1 MGSFDTISFYRRCD
15 DMAKKKLSQGNQT
28 SKSDHKVN
36 KHPIFIALKQNKTA
50 LHPGLTLTFC
60 LTDFI
65 FLVLFTVLRQGQG
78 KPVHLFP
85 IKVHLFVAAA
95 CF

>member
-1 MGSFDTISFYRRCD
+1 MT
-15 DMAKKKLSQGNQT
+15 KKKLSQGNQT

-50 LHPGLTLTFC
+50 LHPVLTLTFC

-65 FLVLFTVLRQGQG
+65 SLVLFIVLRQGQG
-78 KPVHLFP
+78 KTIHLVPINVHLS
-85 IKVHLFVAAA
+85 AAT
-95 CF
+95 

>member
-1 MGSFDTISFYRRCD
+1 
-15 DMAKKKLSQGNQT
+15 MAKKKLTQGNQT

-36 KHPIFIALKQNKTA
+36 KHPILALKQNKTA
-50 LHPGLTLTFC
+50 LHPVLTLTFC

-78 KPVHLFP
+78 KTIHLFL
-85 IKVHLFVAAA
+85 IKVHLFAASS
-95 CF
+95 CFWFHSDILM